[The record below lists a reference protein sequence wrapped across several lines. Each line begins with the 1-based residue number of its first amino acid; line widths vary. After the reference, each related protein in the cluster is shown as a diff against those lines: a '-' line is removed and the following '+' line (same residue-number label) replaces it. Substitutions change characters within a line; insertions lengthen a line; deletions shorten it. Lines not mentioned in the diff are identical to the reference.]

1 MMINEIEKLPHV
13 FYPWRRYLART
24 LDFIIYN
31 LLWLAFIAF
40 IFNVNVAARSGLENL
55 LDSFMSFVL
64 MLVLEPLW
72 LHLFRTTPGK
82 VIFGLRIENHGG
94 SQLSYGEALERT
106 WRVIGEGMGYN
117 IPIYILIRLWKS
129 YNLCRENETLPWDES
144 ISYTIKDT
152 KWYRGV
158 FYVCASVCSFIVL
171 FAITSAQLIPPNKGD
186 LTIAEFVEN
195 YNYYAQHFDINF
207 RDEYLDETGKWRKK
221 ESDSTVIYIS
231 HNENPEYDFILK
243 NGYITDVSFEI
254 EIKNNEYILS
264 PYDRQMVLASL
275 AFAGAQSEMIL
286 FSKIPNRIIEQ
297 IENNTFKDYNFI
309 EAGITFI
316 CDIEHAGYKETQ
328 SYLLP
333 YEDEKETYFNL
344 KFSMS
349 KQ

>member
-1 MMINEIEKLPHV
+1 MLNEIEKSPQV
-13 FYPWRRYLART
+13 FHPWRRYLART
-24 LDFIIYN
+24 MDFIIYN
-31 LLWLAFIAF
+31 LLWSAFIAF
-40 IFNVNVAARSGLENL
+40 IFHVNVAVRSGLENL
-55 LDSFMSFVL
+55 LDSFMAFVI

-82 VIFGLRIENHGG
+82 AIFGLRIENHGG
-94 SQLSYGEALERT
+94 SRLSYGEGLERT
-106 WRVIGEGMGYN
+106 WSVIGDGMGYN
-117 IPIYILIRLWKS
+117 IPIYGLIRLWKS
-129 YNLCRENETLPWDES
+129 YNLCSENETLPWDES

-158 FYVCASVCSFIVL
+158 FYVCASVCSFVVL
-171 FAITSAQLIPPNKGD
+171 FAIISAQLLPPNKGD

-221 ESDSTVIYIS
+221 KSDSTVIYIS
-231 HNENPEYDFILK
+231 HSENPEYHFILK

-254 EIKNNEYILS
+254 EIKNNENMLS
-264 PYDRQMVLASL
+264 PYDKQMVLASL
-275 AFAGAQSEMIL
+275 AFAGAQNEMII

-297 IENNTFKDYNFI
+297 IENNTFKDYNFV

-316 CDIEHAGYKETQ
+316 CDIEHSGYKETQ

-344 KFSMS
+344 KFSMN